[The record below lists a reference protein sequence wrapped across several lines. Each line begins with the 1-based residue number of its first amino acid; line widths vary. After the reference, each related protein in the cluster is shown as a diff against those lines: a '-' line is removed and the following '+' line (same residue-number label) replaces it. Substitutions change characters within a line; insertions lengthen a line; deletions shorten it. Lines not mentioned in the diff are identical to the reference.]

1 MFYDFV
7 NIIDK
12 REIIIYYVSKSEKG
26 GRSMDVIQ
34 RTMAVFDSLV
44 QRVKDIAS
52 MLIYNYLPATS
63 TAKSTTGLF
72 WIFNW

>member
-12 REIIIYYVSKSEKG
+12 REIMIYYVSKSEKG
-26 GRSMDVIQ
+26 GRDMDIIQ
-34 RTMAVFDSLV
+34 RAMAVFDTLV
-44 QRVKDIAS
+44 QRIKDVAAVLS
-52 MLIYNYLPATS
+52 YNYLPATS
-63 TAKSTTGLF
+63 SAKSSAGLF